1 MISEII
7 KNKFTE
13 VAGQKA
19 LKPLAELK
27 NEIKGA
33 SRGNLF
39 KQALIKQ
46 SEPAIIAELK
56 KASPSKGILRDNFKI
71 EEIAKIYADNGV
83 SALSVLTE
91 KKYFLGDK
99 DYIRQLRKLVDL
111 PLLQKD
117 FFIDA
122 YQIYEAA
129 ALGADCILLIAS
141 ILSKEEL
148 FNFLSI
154 AKENNLSALVEVHN
168 EQDLDK
174 ALECKAE
181 IIGINNRNLETFK
194 VNIET
199 SLKLLPL
206 IPSGLNIIKVSES
219 GINTFEDLIRL
230 KDAGVDA
237 VLIGE
242 SFMTCDDIKDKINA
256 LRGI

>member
-1 MISEII
+1 
-7 KNKFTE
+7 
-13 VAGQKA
+13 
-19 LKPLAELK
+19 L
-27 NEIKGA
+27 
-33 SRGNLF
+33 
-39 KQALIKQ
+39 
-46 SEPAIIAELK
+46 
-56 KASPSKGILRDNFKI
+56 
-71 EEIAKIYADNGV
+71 V

-91 KKYFLGDK
+91 KKYFLVDI

-111 PLLQKD
+111 PILQKD

-129 ALGADCILLIAS
+129 VLGADCILLIAS

-148 FNFLSI
+148 LNFISI

-219 GINTFEDLIRL
+219 GLNTFEDLIRL

-242 SFMTCDDIKDKINA
+242 GFMTCDNIKDKINA
-256 LRGI
+256 LRGIQ